1 MQVGIDEGQYDIID
15 RIEAEDGDFGPCEG
29 IVCSNGIHPDVI
41 VWTYKDD
48 PKRISFHIDQ

>member
-1 MQVGIDEGQYDIID
+1 MQVGIDEGQYEILD
-15 RIEAEDGDFGPCEG
+15 RIEDEDGDFGPCEG
-29 IVCSNGIHPDVI
+29 IVCSNGSDPDVI